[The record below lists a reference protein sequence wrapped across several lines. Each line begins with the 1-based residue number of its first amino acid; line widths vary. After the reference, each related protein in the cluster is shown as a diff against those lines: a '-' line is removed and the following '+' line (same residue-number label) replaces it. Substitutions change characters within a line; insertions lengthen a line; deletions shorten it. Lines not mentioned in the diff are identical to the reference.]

1 MDLQV
6 SRAGS
11 LEEDLATAQ
20 GEQGHAGLSLPPA
33 MTRTTW
39 REQWPLP
46 QFTSQWWQMALLANV
61 DRTMRRTGFWETQFR
76 LNHVDTLQ
84 ASQNIFFSSHRAR

>member
-76 LNHVDTLQ
+76 LSHVDTLQ
-84 ASQNIFFSSHRAR
+84 ASQNIFF